1 MKKPGPP
8 DGDPGLVRGN
18 ERRNSG
24 RVGQSPVSLDSP
36 VPGVDSAGRPNQC
49 GA

>member
-1 MKKPGPP
+1 MSKGRPEAALA
-8 DGDPGLVRGN
+8 LVHGN
-18 ERRNSG
+18 ERGNCD
-24 RVGQSPVSLDSP
+24 RVGQSPASLCSP